1 MDSSRQ
7 RHGRCRSPSRERPPR
22 DPGAEGGDIW
32 LAAWHAALLVERP
45 ERWLREQCRAGRLPC
60 QGEPNTGEV
69 FLVPM
74 AATEELAGH
83 CERLQ

>member
-1 MDSSRQ
+1 
-7 RHGRCRSPSRERPPR
+7 
-22 DPGAEGGDIW
+22 